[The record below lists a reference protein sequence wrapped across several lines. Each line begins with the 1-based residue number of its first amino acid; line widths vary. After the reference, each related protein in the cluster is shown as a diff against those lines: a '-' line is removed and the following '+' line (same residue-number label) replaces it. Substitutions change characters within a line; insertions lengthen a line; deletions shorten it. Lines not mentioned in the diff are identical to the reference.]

1 MKLRMLFFRP
11 GWMLPLLW
19 FVAMPMQGVAQ
30 TQLAVLELNK
40 PVKSPA
46 VAKKSTTKSSKKM
59 EWCTSM
65 SKARLN
71 QRAKPY
77 QANIDQY
84 AKRYRVDGALVK
96 AVIAIESCYNPTAL
110 SPKGA
115 QGLMQLIPATA
126 ERFGISNSLNS
137 KQNIRGG
144 TRYLSWLIKRF
155 DGDWQKAL
163 AGYNAGEGAVDKYNG
178 IPPYKETQHYVKNV
192 LAVYRRLSDKPVMSI
207 TTAPTATPVVS
218 APATSSVPQT
228 QPQGVKRTASGR
240 VSAQYAASAAKPA
253 RPTKP
258 GRSGWQI
265 NKARAPHLY
274 KK

>member
-1 MKLRMLFFRP
+1 MKLRMLSFRP

-19 FVAMPMQGVAQ
+19 FFAMPMPGVAQ
-30 TQLAVLELNK
+30 AQLAVLELNK
-40 PVKSPA
+40 PVKSPT

-77 QANIDQY
+77 QTNIDQY

-144 TRYLSWLIKRF
+144 TRYLAWLIKRF
-155 DGDWQKAL
+155 DGNWQKAL
-163 AGYNAGEGAVDKYNG
+163 AGYNAGEGAVDKYKG

-192 LAVYRRLSDKPVMSI
+192 LAVYRRLSDQ
-207 TTAPTATPVVS
+207 
-218 APATSSVPQT
+218 PAKLSVPQK
-228 QPQGVKRTASGR
+228 QPLQDVQRKASGR
-240 VSAQYAASAAKPA
+240 VVVQYKSPAAKPA